1 MEQSSPRLSPDR
13 RLEAVRES
21 RTRVVCLDL
30 DYFVICACGWCSL
43 PLVAKPDVVVCE
55 ACDVL
60 AAGRRAYARYC
71 APRLHDAADMELRLW
86 NAVYAAVHSTIPR
99 N

>member
-71 APRLHDAADMELRLW
+71 APRLEATEDRELRLR
-86 NAVYAAVHSTIPR
+86 NLVHHVVHHPR
-99 N
+99 H